1 MAFGSYIRR
10 KREETGMS
18 LTDLARRLDISPAY
32 WSRIEREME
41 KPPKDELIAK
51 AAAVL
56 GLVADDAFVE
66 ARRLPPDLQRE
77 VGDVVRAYRRLKPAA
92 ET

>member
-1 MAFGSYIRR
+1 MAFGSYIRK
-10 KREETGMS
+10 KREEADMS
-18 LTDLARRLDISPAY
+18 LTDFARRLEISPAY

-56 GLVADDAFVE
+56 GLAADEAFIQ
-66 ARRLPPDLQRE
+66 ASRLPPDMQHD
-77 VGDVVRAYRRLKPAA
+77 VAGVVRAYRKINRPSEK
-92 ET
+92 